1 MRWIF
6 KKPSVTRKYTFLVLL
21 ATPAIFLGVTGVIDP
36 YHDGAI
42 FPASIGVSDGLA
54 IYSEVNH
61 QYGFLPVYIN
71 AILPFLFG
79 NYFIFY
85 RIVGLLVI
93 LGNAFL
99 VYKILRGPLQS
110 QIPIVFS
117 LASLLITP
125 AWSFFFDNEING
137 MGSWPN
143 MFGIFF
149 TLLSISIIQIS
160 NVSNYN
166 TRLVFLSGFFSSL
179 AVGARPTFFAVC
191 FLQFFGLLLMAQK
204 KHLDRTF
211 VKIWFFG
218 AFSGILLMLTILTST
233 GSLVDAYKQLFGVWF
248 SEAPNSPSLGLW
260 HIMQFLIS
268 ILFFLVLGIITLLAK
283 RFGVEGIFQEGII
296 FLVLVGFFFFSLQFS
311 AASFLPSNV
320 NALID
325 DALARPLFSVAPFL
339 VSLYIYLSFRF
350 VLIRSSRFHYF
361 STENA
366 PVNLYVWF
374 TCAGMLVQFHNLHP
388 DYIFLSIQPFFIWFG
403 LFLKET
409 NFENYLNHTKYF
421 IPIVLKVTIVF
432 SVLISI
438 PKLDFNRHYYA
449 VSFMKG
455 MQEFDY
461 AKLSHIQNG
470 FIAIDKFSKDEKFR
484 FDCSSGIYSVNH
496 SGYLLNS
503 KWTWNEIPKTWRLE
517 NIATSPVD
525 SLIVVCLPSPEWNL
539 IYLGLENSKAIER
552 VYEQGDFL
560 FFRVKKSLEF
570 LKS

>member
-1 MRWIF
+1 
-6 KKPSVTRKYTFLVLL
+6 
-21 ATPAIFLGVTGVIDP
+21 
-36 YHDGAI
+36 
-42 FPASIGVSDGLA
+42 
-54 IYSEVNH
+54 
-61 QYGFLPVYIN
+61 
-71 AILPFLFG
+71 
-79 NYFIFY
+79 
-85 RIVGLLVI
+85 
-93 LGNAFL
+93 
-99 VYKILRGPLQS
+99 
-110 QIPIVFS
+110 
-117 LASLLITP
+117 
-125 AWSFFFDNEING
+125 
-137 MGSWPN
+137 
-143 MFGIFF
+143 
-149 TLLSISIIQIS
+149 
-160 NVSNYN
+160 
-166 TRLVFLSGFFSSL
+166 
-179 AVGARPTFFAVC
+179 
-191 FLQFFGLLLMAQK
+191 
-204 KHLDRTF
+204 
-211 VKIWFFG
+211 
-218 AFSGILLMLTILTST
+218 MLTILTST

-296 FLVLVGFFFFSLQFS
+296 FLVLVGFFSFSLQFS
-311 AASFLPSNV
+311 AASFLPLNV

-350 VLIRSSRFHYF
+350 VLIRSSKFHYF
-361 STENA
+361 STEHA

-461 AKLSHIQNG
+461 AKLSHIQND